1 MPRQATEWDRI
12 EADYRASLLPTREVA
27 SRHGVGR
34 VEIANTR
41 AIAAA
46 VARMEVDT
54 ALIEGP
60 YREPDAVALAWRGEE
75 LTIVCAPSPALLGG
89 DPGTRLNV
97 STLRQADWLLRGPG
111 SGTREAAEQALQPH
125 PHPMHKGLRATA
137 ARRRS
142 SASPSGDGTST
153 TGASS
158 SRAASRLSSTS
169 ASRVEAAEVSSRR
182 NMTRTRK

>member
-75 LTIVCAPSPALLGG
+75 LTIVCAPSPALLRG
-89 DPGTRLNV
+89 DP
-97 STLRQADWLLRGPG
+97 
-111 SGTREAAEQALQPH
+111 GTREAAEQALQPH